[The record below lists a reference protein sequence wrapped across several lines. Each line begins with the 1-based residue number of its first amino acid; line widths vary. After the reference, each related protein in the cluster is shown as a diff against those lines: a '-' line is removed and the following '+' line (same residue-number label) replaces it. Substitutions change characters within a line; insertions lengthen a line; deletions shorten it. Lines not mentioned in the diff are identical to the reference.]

1 MRRSDRAL
9 SHEAALAIIDHAPF
23 GTVAMCGKDGLPYC
37 VPLNLVRVN
46 NDLYFHC
53 ALSGTKS
60 DLLRSDGRVCI
71 TFVTQAQPGY
81 QAEKNNFTCFYRS
94 AIVTGQAHEVLD
106 PLEKTEAL
114 RAICRRF
121 LPDAMVGDNF
131 SRAVETSLHR
141 TGIWRISMDQIT
153 GKSRPERD

>member
-9 SHEAALAIIDHAPF
+9 SHEETLAIIDHAPF

-60 DLLRSDGRVCI
+60 DLLRSGGRVCI

-94 AIVTGQAHEVLD
+94 AIV
-106 PLEKTEAL
+106 
-114 RAICRRF
+114 
-121 LPDAMVGDNF
+121 GDNF
-131 SRAVETSLHR
+131 SRAAETSLHR

>member
-9 SHEAALAIIDHAPF
+9 SHEEALAIIDHAPF

-60 DLLRSDGRVCI
+60 DLLRSGGRVCI

-114 RAICRRF
+114 RAICQRF

-131 SRAVETSLHR
+131 SRAAETSLHR

-153 GKSRPERD
+153 GKSRPERN

>member
-9 SHEAALAIIDHAPF
+9 SHEEALAIIDHAPF

-37 VPLNLVRVN
+37 VPLNLVRVT

-71 TFVTQAQPGY
+71 TFVTQAQPGS
-81 QAEKNNFTCFYRS
+81 QAGKNNFTCFYRS

-114 RAICRRF
+114 RAICQRF

-131 SRAVETSLHR
+131 SRAAETSLHR

>member
-9 SHEAALAIIDHAPF
+9 SHEDALAIIDHAPF

-71 TFVTQAQPGY
+71 T
-81 QAEKNNFTCFYRS
+81 
-94 AIVTGQAHEVLD
+94 IVTGQAHEVLD

-131 SRAVETSLHR
+131 SRAAETSLHR

>member
-9 SHEAALAIIDHAPF
+9 SHEDALAIIDHAPF

-37 VPLNLVRVN
+37 VPLNLVCVN
-46 NDLYFHC
+46 NDLYFLC

-60 DLLRSDGRVCI
+60 DLLRSGGRVCI
-71 TFVTQAQPGY
+71 TFVNQAQPGY

-106 PLEKTEAL
+106 PLEKAEAL
-114 RAICRRF
+114 RALCQRF

-131 SRAVETSLHR
+131 SRAAETSLHR

-153 GKSRPERD
+153 GKSRPKRD

>member
-9 SHEAALAIIDHAPF
+9 SHEEALAIIDHAPF

-37 VPLNLVRVN
+37 VPLSLVRVN

-60 DLLRSDGRVCI
+60 DLLRSGGRVCI

-106 PLEKTEAL
+106 

-131 SRAVETSLHR
+131 SRAAETSLHR